1 MKKLIILL
9 SLCVVSACTS
19 VPEGIK
25 PVTNFDL
32 NRYVGQWYEIARIEN
47 RFEEGLDNVT
57 ANYSIN
63 SDGSVNVVNR
73 GYDVQKQGWKEAIGR
88 AVFVARNDEGHLK
101 VSFFGPFYSSY
112 VIYELDQQGY
122 QYAFVTG
129 YNKDYLWFLSRTPAV
144 DKSQLDRFV
153 KQAQALGYDTS
164 KLVYPNQSSSR

>member
-9 SLCVVSACTS
+9 LLSFVSACTS

-25 PVTNFDL
+25 PVTGFEL
-32 NRYVGQWYEIARIEN
+32 NRYLGKWYEVARIEN

-57 ANYSIN
+57 ASYSIN
-63 SDGSVNVVNR
+63 ADGSVNVLNR
-73 GYDVQKQGWKEAIGR
+73 GYDVKKQEWKEALGR
-88 AVFVARNDEGHLK
+88 AVFVGIEDVGHLK

-112 VIYELDQQGY
+112 VVYELDQQGY

-129 YNKDYLWFLSRTPAV
+129 YDKEYLWFLSRTPTV
-144 DKSQLDRFV
+144 ERSLIERFV

-164 KLVYPNQSSSR
+164 KLVYPRQSSSL